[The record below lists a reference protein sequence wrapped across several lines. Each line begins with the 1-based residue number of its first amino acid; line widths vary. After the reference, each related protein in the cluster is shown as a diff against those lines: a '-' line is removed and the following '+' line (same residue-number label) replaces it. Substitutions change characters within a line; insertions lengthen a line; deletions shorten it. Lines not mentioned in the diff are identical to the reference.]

1 MGSFNPDNTT
11 GQGSVGIA
19 GGVSSELM
27 RILNADNIV
36 PGSDPSYEVC
46 KTIYA
51 YHPLGAKMVDAP
63 LTLAQS
69 MPRTITVA
77 DAPQDDLLRVWQ
89 REWDGLGQIGANRL
103 ILNTMR
109 TARIYGIGSIVVGS
123 RKQAQDKPLDLWTV
137 AEQDL
142 YFNVLDPLNTS
153 GSLVLD
159 QDPNAPDYQ
168 KPKSVRSGSV
178 SYHPS
183 RAVVV
188 MNEEPLYI
196 EWSNSAFGFVGRSVY
211 QRALFPL
218 KSFIRT
224 MITDDMITQK
234 SGVIVFKEKS
244 PSSIIDNIVQTFSAA
259 KRAIVKLA
267 TIGNILQIGIDESVE
282 SLNLQML
289 EQPYNLAR
297 NNIMKNIATAANMPA
312 SMINQE
318 TLAEGFGEGTEDAKQ
333 IARYIDGVRVEM
345 RPLYDYFDRL
355 VMHRAWTPE
364 FYKTI
369 QRKYPEY
376 ESTPYE
382 TAFYQWQDAFTAEW
396 PNLLVEPDSKAVE
409 RDAKIMESA
418 IGLAEIAL
426 PQCDPANKAR
436 IIAWLADTM
445 NARRMLVSSPLDI
458 DEEAI
463 ADYEP
468 PTPAPKEPETRAA
481 YDI

>member
-1 MGSFNPDNTT
+1 MGSFNPDNTA
-11 GQGSVGIA
+11 GQGTLGISNQS
-19 GGVSSELM
+19 GTQLM
-27 RILNADNIV
+27 AILNQDDIE
-36 PGSDPSYEVC
+36 PGADPSYAAC
-46 KTIYA
+46 KTIYS
-51 YHPLGAKMVDAP
+51 YHPLGSKMVDAP
-63 LTLAQS
+63 LSLAQS
-69 MPRTITVA
+69 MPRTLTV
-77 DAPQDDLLRVWQ
+77 PNCPEEELLKAWRK
-89 REWDGLGQIGANRL
+89 EWDSLGRIGADRL

-109 TARIYGIGSIVVGS
+109 TARIYGIASIVTGTREEKPDV
-123 RKQAQDKPLDLWTV
+123 PLDMWTLHK
-137 AEQDL
+137 QDL
-142 YFNVLDPLNTS
+142 YFNVLDPLNTA

-168 KPKSVRSGSV
+168 KPRAIRSGPIT
-178 SYHPS
+178 YHPT

-196 EWSNSAFGFVGRSVY
+196 QWSNSAFGFVGRSVY

-234 SGVIVFKEKS
+234 SGVIVFKQKTG
-244 PSSIIDNIVQTFSAA
+244 SSIVDNVAQVFSAA
-259 KRAIVKLA
+259 KRALVKIA
-267 TIGNILQIGIDESVE
+267 TLGNILQIGVGEDVE
-282 SLNLQML
+282 SLDLNNLKD
-289 EQPYNLAR
+289 PYELAR

-333 IARYIDGVRVEM
+333 IARYIDGVRIEM
-345 RPLYDYFDRL
+345 RPLYEYFDNL
-355 VMHRAWTPE
+355 VMHRAWSPE

-369 QRKYPEY
+369 QRNFPEY
-376 ESTPYE
+376 ETVRYE
-382 TAFYQWQDAFTAEW
+382 TAFYQWKNAFTAEW

-418 IGLAEIAL
+418 IGVAEIAL
-426 PQCDPANKAR
+426 PACDPDNKAA

-445 NARRMLVSSPLDI
+445 NARKMLVSSPLNI
-458 DEEAI
+458 DQDAL
-463 ADYEP
+463 AAYTP
-468 PTPAPKEPETRAA
+468 PTPEPKEPETRAA